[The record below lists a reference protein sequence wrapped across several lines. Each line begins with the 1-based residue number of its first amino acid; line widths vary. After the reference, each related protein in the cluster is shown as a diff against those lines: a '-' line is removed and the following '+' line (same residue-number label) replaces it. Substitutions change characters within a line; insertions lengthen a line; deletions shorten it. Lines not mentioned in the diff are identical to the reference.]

1 MPLPIRAVTIPPLP
15 LTGGCACGAVRY
27 AIDAVPRAFYLCHC
41 TECQRQSSS
50 AYGESLRCNPASVT
64 VEGEMKTARR
74 SSESGA
80 VRLGD
85 FCPDCGVRLF
95 HRSEGDRDR
104 LNVKAGTLDDT
115 SWLVPAGHIWTAS
128 KQPFVL
134 IGKDELSYPAQ
145 PSDKSAAIFARW
157 AQMVAAGKR

>member
-1 MPLPIRAVTIPPLP
+1 MSSSIPAVTVPPLP

-27 AIDAVPRAFYLCHC
+27 AIAAPPRAFYLCHC

-50 AYGESLRCNPASVT
+50 AYGESLRCDPAGVS
-64 VEGEMKTARR
+64 VEGVTKTVRR

-85 FCPDCGVRLF
+85 FCTECGVRLF
-95 HRSEGDRDR
+95 HRSEGDPDR

-115 SWLVPAGHIWTAS
+115 TWLIPAGHIWTGS
-128 KQPFVL
+128 KQPFVTIPVDDL
-134 IGKDELSYPAQ
+134 AYPAQ
-145 PSDKSAAIFARW
+145 PEDKSAAIFARW
-157 AQMVAAGKR
+157 AQMVAAGGL

>member
-1 MPLPIRAVTIPPLP
+1 MSSPSRAVTLPPLP

-27 AIDAVPRAFYLCHC
+27 AIGAVPRAFYLCHC

-50 AYGESLRCNPASVT
+50 AFGECLRCDPASVT
-64 VEGEMKTARR
+64 VAGEMKTVRR

-85 FCPDCGVRLF
+85 FCPQCGVRLF
-95 HRSEGDRDR
+95 HRSDGDPDR

-115 SWLVPAGHIWTAS
+115 TWLIPAGHIWTGS
-128 KQPFVL
+128 KQPFVK
-134 IGKDELSYPAQ
+134 IGEDELAYPKQ
-145 PSDKSAAIFARW
+145 PGDKSVAIYARW
-157 AQMVAAGKR
+157 AQMLAAGGR

>member
-1 MPLPIRAVTIPPLP
+1 MSSPTRAVILPRLP
-15 LTGGCACGAVRY
+15 LTGGCACSAVRY

-50 AYGESLRCNPASVT
+50 AYGESLRCDPASLTVT
-64 VEGEMKTARR
+64 GETKTVRR

-85 FCPDCGVRLF
+85 FCPNCGVRLF
-95 HRSEGDRDR
+95 HRSEGDPDR

-115 SWLVPAGHIWTAS
+115 SWLIPAGHIWTCS
-128 KQPFVL
+128 KQPFVV
-134 IGKDELSYPAQ
+134 IAEGELAYAKQPA
-145 PSDKSAAIFARW
+145 DRSAAIFNRWREMVRARS
-157 AQMVAAGKR
+157 R